1 MKNISIILFTLF
13 ISNVYPQNE
22 SWKLFPSTAKK
33 EASAINLNTLD
44 TTARAINTDLTF
56 DKDGIVVVHQPADID
71 SLTQFHKN
79 NPYILGY
86 TVQLE
91 VSQQN
96 SKIRDARYKI
106 LKIQPDVH
114 LEETYIAPNTYLY
127 GGVFYDRNDAYEFK
141 YYILQSFPN
150 AIVISKKMQLPPLEQ
165 TIIKREEKE

>member
-1 MKNISIILFTLF
+1 MKKYILVLFTLIAF
-13 ISNVYPQNE
+13 NIYSQNE
-22 SWKLFPSTAKK
+22 NWKLFPSTEKK
-33 EASAINLNTLD
+33 EASAVNLKALDSTSKLLNTNLS
-44 TTARAINTDLTF
+44 F
-56 DKDGIVVVHQPADID
+56 DKEGTVIVHQPADID
-71 SLTQFHKN
+71 SLTEFHKN

-127 GGVFYDRNDAYEFK
+127 GGAFYDRNDAYEFK
-141 YYILQSFPN
+141 HYIRQSFPN

-165 TIIKREEKE
+165 TVVKREEKQ